1 MASPG
6 NIEEL
11 SIIDLRALVVA
22 LLGKVAD
29 LERTVSAQRDEIARL
44 KGLKGP
50 PSIKPSGMEQATS
63 VKPKGSK
70 RFRRGPKPVSRVVV
84 EDQNLV
90 PEMTA
95 AEQSGARFK
104 GYQDYVVQDLV
115 ISPKAVRYRR
125 ERWITAD
132 GKTVTAPLPSGIR
145 GHFGPELCRFVLM
158 QYHQGQVTVPR
169 LVAQLRSIG
178 IAISKRQVLR
188 LLNEGQEAFLTE
200 ARDVLRSGLASA
212 QWLTVDDTGARHK
225 ARNGYCTQ
233 IGNDHFASFATTGS
247 KSRHN
252 FLGLLRGGHTDYV
265 VNEDALDYM
274 RGRALSA
281 SVIRQLANHPDR
293 HFVDHGA
300 WLAHLERLGIVNLTV
315 TPNPLLIASEGA
327 LWGSIRAHG
336 FLDETVIVSDGA
348 GQFEVGCHASCWVH
362 TERLVHKLDSFNE
375 HDRAAQQHLRGLI
388 WNFYRDLKV
397 YRGNPSPT
405 RRASLRARFDR
416 IFRRRTGAV
425 MLDRLLKRIHANRR
439 DLLMVLDR
447 PEIPLHTN
455 GSENDIRCYVTK
467 RKISGGTRSDAGRD
481 TRDAFL
487 SIAKTCAKLGVT
499 FWDYLGDRLNIDGA
513 TTIPSLPQMLGAR
526 A

>member
-1 MASPG
+1 
-6 NIEEL
+6 
-11 SIIDLRALVVA
+11 
-22 LLGKVAD
+22 
-29 LERTVSAQRDEIARL
+29 
-44 KGLKGP
+44 
-50 PSIKPSGMEQATS
+50 
-63 VKPKGSK
+63 
-70 RFRRGPKPVSRVVV
+70 
-84 EDQNLV
+84 
-90 PEMTA
+90 
-95 AEQSGARFK
+95 
-104 GYQDYVVQDLV
+104 V
-115 ISPKAVRYRR
+115 I
-125 ERWITAD
+125 
-132 GKTVTAPLPSGIR
+132 
-145 GHFGPELCRFVLM
+145 
-158 QYHQGQVTVPR
+158 
-169 LVAQLRSIG
+169 
-178 IAISKRQVLR
+178 
-188 LLNEGQEAFLTE
+188 
-200 ARDVLRSGLASA
+200 
-212 QWLTVDDTGARHK
+212 
-225 ARNGYCTQ
+225 
-233 IGNDHFASFATTGS
+233 
-247 KSRHN
+247 
-252 FLGLLRGGHTDYV
+252 
-265 VNEDALDYM
+265 NEDALDYM

-513 TTIPSLPQMLGAR
+513 TTIPSLPQMVGAR